1 MVLLVL
7 RRQPALSAGLPHSK
21 HAYGKTDETSSK
33 TRVIPLMA
41 DIRSSVS
48 DKVNSCIR
56 SNDSTKTVESA
67 AAQMNSETS
76 AQMRYSGNLEDQVAE
91 KTASEIKRIIHG
103 SVVTFEGTYQGK
115 PIRVRIF
122 CEPPQEPDPEIKVSD

>member
-1 MVLLVL
+1 
-7 RRQPALSAGLPHSK
+7 
-21 HAYGKTDETSSK
+21 
-33 TRVIPLMA
+33 
-41 DIRSSVS
+41 
-48 DKVNSCIR
+48 
-56 SNDSTKTVESA
+56 
-67 AAQMNSETS
+67 MNSETS

-103 SVVTFEGTYQGK
+103 SVVTFEGIYQGK

>member
-41 DIRSSVS
+41 DIWSSVS

-56 SNDSTKTVESA
+56 STKTVESA